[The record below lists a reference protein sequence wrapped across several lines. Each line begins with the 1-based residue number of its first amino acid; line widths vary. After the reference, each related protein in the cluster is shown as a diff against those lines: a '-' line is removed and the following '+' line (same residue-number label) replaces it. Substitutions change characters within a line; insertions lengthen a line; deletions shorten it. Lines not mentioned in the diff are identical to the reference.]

1 MATINLGRI
10 KPVFQG
16 AYNNSTA
23 YVVDD
28 IVTFG
33 GETFICILASTGNAT
48 SNATYWSKLA
58 KKGDDVSQLT
68 THGDFL
74 FRGASGVE
82 RLPAGTS
89 GQVLQTKGAGQDPQ
103 FADATSINWDYRN
116 SSFTAVSG
124 GAYIANTSEV
134 GSFTITLPS
143 NPSDNDY
150 VLIADGY
157 GSWKNANLTVGRNG
171 QNIAGEAADLTADT
185 NYATLRLTYKTNCDE
200 RIQTWFLFR
209 PNQ

>member
-28 IVTFG
+28 IVTFD
-33 GETFICILASTGNAT
+33 GESFICILASTGNAT
-48 SNATYWSKLA
+48 SNATYWSKIA
-58 KKGDDVSQLT
+58 KKGDDVTQLT

-74 FRGASGVE
+74 FRDATGVQ

-89 GQVLQTKGAGQDPQ
+89 GQVLVTKGNAADPEWASAQ
-103 FADATSINWDYRN
+103 GITWDYRN

-124 GAYIANTSEV
+124 GAYICNTSEV
-134 GSFTITLPS
+134 GAVTVTLPA

-157 GSWKNANLTVGRNG
+157 GSFKSANLTIGRNG
-171 QNIAGEAADLTADT
+171 ENIAGEAADLIADS
-185 NYATLRLTYKTNCDE
+185 NYATLRLTYKTTPDVTSSY
-200 RIQTWFLFR
+200 IGWVLV
-209 PNQ
+209 

>member
-124 GAYIANTSEV
+124 GAYIANTGEV
-134 GSFTITLPS
+134 GAFTITLPA
-143 NPSDNDY
+143 NPNDNDY

-157 GSWKNANLTVGRNG
+157 GSWKDANLTVGRNG

-185 NYATLRLTYKTNCDE
+185 NYATLRLTYKTTPDVTSSY
-200 RIQTWFLFR
+200 IGWVLT
-209 PNQ
+209 

>member
-28 IVTFG
+28 IVTSG
-33 GETFICILASTGNAT
+33 GETFICILASTGNLT
-48 SNATYWSKLA
+48 SDATYWSKLA
-58 KKGDDVSQLT
+58 KKGDDVTQLT

-89 GQVLQTKGAGQDPQ
+89 GNVLVTKGAGQDPT
-103 FADATSINWDYRN
+103 FEAATSINWDYRN
-116 SSFTAVSG
+116 SNFTAVSG
-124 GAYIANTSEV
+124 GAYIANTSEI
-134 GSFTITLPS
+134 GAFTITLPA

-150 VLIADGY
+150 VQIADGY
-157 GSWKNANLTVGRNG
+157 GSWKDANLTIARNG
-171 QNIAGEAADLTADT
+171 QNIAGEAADLICDT
-185 NYATLRLTYKTNCDE
+185 NYASLRLTYKTTPDVTSTY
-200 RIQTWFLFR
+200 IGWVLT
-209 PNQ
+209 

>member
-16 AYNNSTA
+16 AYNASTD

-33 GETFICILASTGNAT
+33 GESFICILASTGNAT
-48 SNATYWSKLA
+48 SNATYWSKIA
-58 KKGDDVSQLT
+58 KKGDDVTQLT

-82 RLPAGTS
+82 RLPATMVS
-89 GQVLQTKGAGQDPQ
+89 IVTKGAGQDPQ

-124 GAYIANTSEV
+124 GAYISNTSEV
-134 GSFTITLPS
+134 GVYNYLPCKS
-143 NPSDNDY
+143 VDNDY

-157 GSWKNANLTVGRNG
+157 IKGANLT
-171 QNIAGEAADLTADT
+171 Q
-185 NYATLRLTYKTNCDE
+185 
-200 RIQTWFLFR
+200 
-209 PNQ
+209 

>member
-28 IVTFG
+28 IVTFD

-48 SNATYWSKLA
+48 SNATYWAKLA

-74 FRGASGVE
+74 FRDASGVQ
-82 RLPAGTS
+82 RLAAGTS
-89 GQVLQTKGAGQDPQ
+89 GQVLVTKGNSSDPEWASAQ
-103 FADATSINWDYRN
+103 GITWDYRN

-124 GAYIANTSEV
+124 GAYIANTAEV
-134 GSFTITLPS
+134 GAFTITLPA
-143 NPSDNDY
+143 NPNDNDY

-157 GSWKNANLTVGRNG
+157 GTWKAANLTIGRNG

-185 NYATLRLTYKTNCDE
+185 NYATLRLTYKTTPDVTSSY
-200 RIQTWFLFR
+200 IGWVLT
-209 PNQ
+209 

>member
-28 IVTFG
+28 IVTFD

-48 SNATYWSKLA
+48 SNATYWAKLA

-74 FRGASGVE
+74 FRDATGVQ
-82 RLPAGTS
+82 RLAAGTS
-89 GQVLQTKGAGQDPQ
+89 GQVLVTKGNSADPEWASAQ
-103 FADATSINWDYRN
+103 GITWDYRN

-124 GAYIANTSEV
+124 GAYICNTGEN
-134 GSFTITLPS
+134 GAFTITLPA
-143 NPSDNDY
+143 NPNDNDY

-157 GSWKNANLTVGRNG
+157 GAFKSANLTIARNG
-171 QNIAGEAADLTADT
+171 QNIAGEAADLIADS
-185 NYATLRLTYKTNCDE
+185 NYATLRLTYKTTPDVTSSY
-200 RIQTWFLFR
+200 IGWVLV
-209 PNQ
+209 

>member
-28 IVTFG
+28 IVTFD

-48 SNATYWSKLA
+48 SNATYWAKLA

-74 FRGASGVE
+74 FRDNSGVQ
-82 RLPAGTS
+82 RLAAGTS
-89 GQVLQTKGAGQDPQ
+89 GQVLVTKGNSSDPEWASAQ
-103 FADATSINWDYRN
+103 GITWDYRN

-124 GAYIANTSEV
+124 GAYIANTAEV
-134 GSFTITLPS
+134 GAFTITLPA

-157 GSWKNANLTVGRNG
+157 GTWKAANLTIGRNG

-185 NYATLRLTYKTNCDE
+185 NYATLRLTYKTTPDVTSSY
-200 RIQTWFLFR
+200 IGWVLT
-209 PNQ
+209 

>member
-28 IVTFG
+28 IVTFD
-33 GETFICILASTGNAT
+33 GESFICILASTGNAT
-48 SNATYWSKLA
+48 SNATYWSKIA
-58 KKGDDVSQLT
+58 KKGDDVTQLT

-74 FRGASGVE
+74 FRDATGVQ
-82 RLPAGTS
+82 RLAAGTS
-89 GQVLQTKGAGQDPQ
+89 GQVLVTKGNAADPEWASAQ
-103 FADATSINWDYRN
+103 GITWDYRN

-124 GAYIANTSEV
+124 GAYICNTSEV
-134 GSFTITLPS
+134 GAFTVTLPA

-157 GSWKNANLTVGRNG
+157 GSFKSANLTIGRNG
-171 QNIAGEAADLTADT
+171 ENIAGEAADLIADS
-185 NYATLRLTYKTNCDE
+185 NYATLRLTYKTTPDVTSSY
-200 RIQTWFLFR
+200 IGWVLV
-209 PNQ
+209 

>member
-28 IVTFG
+28 IVTFD

-48 SNATYWSKLA
+48 SNATYWAKLA

-74 FRGASGVE
+74 FRDASGVQ
-82 RLPAGTS
+82 RLAAGTS
-89 GQVLQTKGAGQDPQ
+89 GQVLVTKGASADPEWASAQ
-103 FADATSINWDYRN
+103 GITWDYRN

-124 GAYIANTSEV
+124 GAYIANTAEV
-134 GSFTITLPS
+134 GSFTITLPA
-143 NPSDNDY
+143 NPNDNDY

-157 GSWKNANLTVGRNG
+157 GTWKDANLTIGRNG

-185 NYATLRLTYKTNCDE
+185 NYATLRLTYKTTPDVTSSY
-200 RIQTWFLFR
+200 IGWVLT
-209 PNQ
+209 

>member
-28 IVTFG
+28 IVTSG
-33 GETFICILASTGNAT
+33 GETFICILASTGNLT
-48 SNATYWSKLA
+48 SDATYWSKLA
-58 KKGDDVSQLT
+58 KKGDDVTQLT

-89 GQVLQTKGAGQDPQ
+89 GNVLVTKGAGQDPT
-103 FADATSINWDYRN
+103 FEAATSINWDYRN
-116 SSFTAVSG
+116 SNFTAVSG
-124 GAYIANTSEV
+124 GAYIANTSEI
-134 GSFTITLPS
+134 GAFTITLPA

-150 VLIADGY
+150 VQIADGY
-157 GSWKNANLTVGRNG
+157 GSWKDANLTIARNG
-171 QNIAGEAADLTADT
+171 QNIAGEAADLICDT
-185 NYATLRLTYKTNCDE
+185 NYASLRLTYKTTPDVTSSY
-200 RIQTWFLFR
+200 IGWVLT
-209 PNQ
+209 

>member
-82 RLPAGTS
+82 RLAAGTS
-89 GQVLQTKGAGQDPQ
+89 GQVLITKGAGADPI
-103 FADATSINWDYRN
+103 FRDATAINWDVKTAN
-116 SSFTAVSG
+116 FTAVSG
-124 GAYIANTSEV
+124 GAYIANTTD
-134 GSFTITLPS
+134 GAFTMTLPA
-143 NPSDNDY
+143 NPSNDDY
-150 VLIADGY
+150 VLIADGF
-157 GSWKNANLTVGRNG
+157 GKWDVANLTIARNG
-171 QNIAGEAADLTADT
+171 QNIAGGAADLVGDAK
-185 NYATLRLTYKTNCDE
+185 YASLRLVFKSTPDVTSSF
-200 RIQTWFLFR
+200 TGWVLT
-209 PNQ
+209 

>member
-82 RLPAGTS
+82 RLPAGTN
-89 GQVLQTKGAGQDPQ
+89 GQVLQTRGAGQDPQ

-124 GAYIANTSEV
+124 GAYIANTGEV
-134 GSFTITLPS
+134 GAFTITLPA
-143 NPSDNDY
+143 NPNDNDY

-157 GSWKNANLTVGRNG
+157 GSWKDANLTVGRNG

-185 NYATLRLTYKTNCDE
+185 NYATLRLTYKTTPDVTSSY
-200 RIQTWFLFR
+200 IGWVLT
-209 PNQ
+209 

>member
-16 AYNNSTA
+16 AYNASTA

-28 IVTFG
+28 IVTSG

-58 KKGDDVSQLT
+58 KKGDDVTQLT

-89 GQVLQTKGAGQDPQ
+89 GNVLVTKGAGQDPT
-103 FADATSINWDYRN
+103 FEAATSINWDYRN
-116 SSFTAVSG
+116 SNFTAVSG
-124 GAYIANTSEV
+124 GAYIANTSEI
-134 GSFTITLPS
+134 GAFTITLPA

-150 VLIADGY
+150 VQIADGY
-157 GSWKNANLTVGRNG
+157 GSWKAANLTIARNSSK
-171 QNIAGEAADLTADT
+171 IAGAESDLTV
-185 NYATLRLTYKTNCDE
+185 ATE
-200 RIQTWFLFR
+200 RAANTLVFTDSTQGWLLKDK
-209 PNQ
+209 

>member
-16 AYNNSTA
+16 AYNNSTS

-28 IVTFG
+28 IVTFD

-48 SNATYWSKLA
+48 SNATYWAKLA

-74 FRGASGVE
+74 FRDNSGVQ
-82 RLPAGTS
+82 RLAAGTS
-89 GQVLQTKGAGQDPQ
+89 GQVLVTKGASADPEWASAQ
-103 FADATSINWDYRN
+103 GITWDYRN

-124 GAYIANTSEV
+124 GAYIANTAEV
-134 GSFTITLPS
+134 GAFTITLPA

-157 GSWKNANLTVGRNG
+157 GTWKAANLTIGRNG

-185 NYATLRLTYKTNCDE
+185 NYATLRLTYKTTPDVTSSY
-200 RIQTWFLFR
+200 IGWVLT
-209 PNQ
+209 

>member
-16 AYNNSTA
+16 AYNASTA

-58 KKGDDVSQLT
+58 KKGDDVTQLT
-68 THGDFL
+68 THGDVL
-74 FRGASGVE
+74 FRGSGGVE
-82 RLPAGTS
+82 RLAAGAS
-89 GQVLQTKGAGQDPQ
+89 GNVLQTKGAAADPVW
-103 FADATSINWDYRN
+103 ASATGINWDYKN
-116 SSFTAVSG
+116 ADFTAVSG
-124 GAYIANTSEV
+124 GAYICNTGETAA
-134 GSFTITLPS
+134 FTMTLPI

-150 VLIADGY
+150 VLFADGY
-157 GSWKNANLTVGRNG
+157 GAWKNANLTVARNG
-171 QNIAGEAADLTADT
+171 ENIAGQAADLTCDS
-185 NYATLRLTYKTNCDE
+185 NYATLRLTYKTTPDVTSSY
-200 RIQTWFLFR
+200 IGWVLT
-209 PNQ
+209 

>member
-16 AYNNSTA
+16 AYNASTA

-33 GETFICILASTGNAT
+33 GESFICILASTGNAT
-48 SNATYWSKLA
+48 SNATYWSKIA
-58 KKGDDVSQLT
+58 KKGDDVTQLT

-74 FRGASGVE
+74 FRDATGVQ
-82 RLPAGTS
+82 RLAAGTS
-89 GQVLQTKGAGQDPQ
+89 GQVLVTKGASADPEW
-103 FADATSINWDYRN
+103 ASATGITWDYRN
-116 SSFTAVSG
+116 ANFTAVSG
-124 GAYIANTSEV
+124 GAYICNTAEV
-134 GSFTITLPS
+134 GAFTITLPS

-157 GSWKNANLTVGRNG
+157 GTWQNANLTVGRNG
-171 QNIAGEAADLTADT
+171 QNIAGEAADLIADT
-185 NYATLRLTYKTNCDE
+185 NYATLRLTYKTTPDVTSSY
-200 RIQTWFLFR
+200 IGWVLT
-209 PNQ
+209 

>member
-16 AYNNSTA
+16 AYNASTA

-58 KKGDDVSQLT
+58 KNGDDVSQLT

-82 RLPAGTS
+82 RLAAGTS
-89 GQVLQTKGAGQDPQ
+89 GQVLTTQGAGADPI
-103 FADATSINWDYRN
+103 FADATSINWN
-116 SSFTAVSG
+116 VKTSNFTAVSG
-124 GAYIANTSEV
+124 GAYIGNTS
-134 GSFTITLPS
+134 GGAFTMTLPA
-143 NPSDNDY
+143 NPSNNDY

-157 GSWKNANLTVGRNG
+157 GKWDQFNLTIGRNG
-171 QNIAGEAADLTADT
+171 QQIAGGSADLIGDAK
-185 NYATLRLTYKTNCDE
+185 YASLRLVFKTTPDV
-200 RIQTWFLFR
+200 TSSFTGWLLT
-209 PNQ
+209 

>member
-16 AYNNSTA
+16 AYNAGTD

-28 IVTFG
+28 IVTFD
-33 GETFICILASTGNAT
+33 GESFICILASTGNAT
-48 SNATYWSKLA
+48 SNATYWSKIA
-58 KKGDDVSQLT
+58 KKGDDVTQLT

-74 FRGASGVE
+74 FRDSTGVQ

-89 GQVLQTKGAGQDPQ
+89 GQVLVTKGNAADPEWASAQ
-103 FADATSINWDYRN
+103 GITWDYRN

-124 GAYIANTSEV
+124 GAYICNTSEV
-134 GSFTITLPS
+134 GAFTVTLPA

-157 GSWKNANLTVGRNG
+157 GSFKSANLTIGRNG
-171 QNIAGEAADLTADT
+171 ENIAGEAADLIADS
-185 NYATLRLTYKTNCDE
+185 NYATLRLTYKTTPDVTSSY
-200 RIQTWFLFR
+200 IGWVLV
-209 PNQ
+209 

>member
-16 AYNNSTA
+16 AYNASTA

-68 THGDFL
+68 TQGDIL
-74 FRGASGVE
+74 YRGASGVE
-82 RLPAGTS
+82 RLAAGTS
-89 GQVLQTKGAGQDPQ
+89 GNVLVTKGAASNPTWES
-103 FADATSINWDYRN
+103 ATSINWDYKSAN
-116 SSFTAVSG
+116 FTAVSG
-124 GAYIANTSEV
+124 GAYICNTGEV
-134 GSFTITLPS
+134 GAFTVTLPA

-157 GSWKNANLTVGRNG
+157 GKWKTANLTVARNG
-171 QNIAGEAADLTADT
+171 QNIAGEAADLTCDS
-185 NYATLRLTYKTNCDE
+185 NYATLRLTYKTTPDVTSSY
-200 RIQTWFLFR
+200 IGWVLV
-209 PNQ
+209 